1 MTYDELAKR
10 FKEVFEIASWDET
23 IPYGS
28 PGWKA
33 ICELDDEIA
42 DAVDADTS
50 APDDEVSEAEW
61 SGETDANDLS
71 HLGGVSPRELSYRVI
86 HLYELAEQG
95 LNESVF
101 EELERLTTDMGLVDA
116 R

>member
-23 IPYGS
+23 IPYVS

-33 ICELDDEIA
+33 ICELDDEIEAAKSA
-42 DAVDADTS
+42 DMS

-71 HLGGVSPRELSYRVI
+71 HLGGVTPRELRHRISLIQHVACNKN
-86 HLYELAEQG
+86 HFDVL
-95 LNESVF
+95 
-101 EELERLTTDMGLVDA
+101 RLLTMLCEDMGLVDA